1 MLTLPQYGE
10 EVLVTIK
17 YNRRNRQ
24 GERQIDRLSQPHGK
38 ITGAAGAALPPAGSS
53 GILCGRSQW
62 GHTLIAMD

>member
-53 GILCGRSQW
+53 GIL
-62 GHTLIAMD
+62 